1 MENNTK
7 YYTPSIE
14 EFHVG
19 FEYEYCDYQSEEPS
33 EWYAARFGCDYKKAH
48 DIGLHNCLSFTYE
61 EWEYIL
67 QDFINKEYV
76 RVKYLD
82 KEDIEDLGF
91 IYDNKLKFPKGKYK
105 TTVVEYVNDIYCLS
119 TFDNHEIMISEYCDG
134 VFDKLFEGTIKNKS
148 ELKRVLKQLGING

>member
-1 MENNTK
+1 MENNNK

-19 FEYEYCDYQSEEPS
+19 FEYESQNINTG
-33 EWYAARFGCDYKKAH
+33 EWIKYSSKT
-48 DIGLHNCLSFTYE
+48 LSDLLLDFEVEFT
-61 EWEYIL
+61 
-67 QDFINKEYV
+67 

-82 KEDIEDLGF
+82 KEDIESLGF
-91 IYDNKLKFPKGKYK
+91 IYDNELKFPKGKYK

-134 VFDKLFEGTIKNKS
+134 VFDKLFIGTIKNKS
-148 ELKRVLKQLGING
+148 ELKRLLKQLGIDD